1 MGWGVAE
8 QLQVQV
14 RLYDAATL
22 TVCDGGLRTAP
33 ASALGPIGLI
43 ARSKSPPC
51 HDEDWCSINALLG
64 IPQQRKTRRSSLMG
78 LEEDIIKLLKNEG
91 FKMNEA
97 IRDALDEFVD
107 IVDEENEDMEENLND
122 DEEKED
128 KDEE

>member
-1 MGWGVAE
+1 
-8 QLQVQV
+8 
-14 RLYDAATL
+14 
-22 TVCDGGLRTAP
+22 
-33 ASALGPIGLI
+33 
-43 ARSKSPPC
+43 
-51 HDEDWCSINALLG
+51 
-64 IPQQRKTRRSSLMG
+64 MG